1 MTFSPELGQ
10 LKLVVFDLDYT
21 LWPYHVDSTVSLPF
35 HVKSSQVLDQ
45 TGKEIKPFPEVPIV
59 LDYLAERGVTIAAAS
74 RTTKPPGAHQ
84 LLDLFD
90 WNRYFALKEIYPG
103 CKTTHF
109 KRFKDQTMVPY
120 SSMLFFDDEDRN
132 IHDVSNLGVK
142 CVLVQHGMNM
152 KLLHEAL
159 NLFKN

>member
-1 MTFSPELGQ
+1 MHRIFRVFWQSVIFRTFYN
-10 LKLVVFDLDYT
+10 FYT
-21 LWPYHVDSTVSLPF
+21 N
-35 HVKSSQVLDQ
+35 SSQVLDQ

-109 KRFKDQTMVPY
+109 KR
-120 SSMLFFDDEDRN
+120 
-132 IHDVSNLGVK
+132 H
-142 CVLVQHGMNM
+142 
-152 KLLHEAL
+152 
-159 NLFKN
+159 